1 LILQTNKGKEKTMV
15 KYFIILVFTT
25 LIVSCSYNPVVV
37 IVTNKG
43 EIEIELDAE
52 KTPKHTENFIKLVN
66 EQFYVS
72 TTFHRVIPDGIIQG
86 GDPKSK
92 DRDKTNDG
100 SGGPGYT
107 LDPEFGPLHLK
118 WSVAAARQGDQVN
131 PEKKSNGSQFYICLR
146 DLPMLDKAGYTVFG
160 KVVKGFETVE
170 KISKVKRDAND
181 NPNRRIVF
189 ERVYEK

>member
-1 LILQTNKGKEKTMV
+1 MI
-15 KYFIILVFTT
+15 KYILVSV
-25 LIVSCSYNPVVV
+25 LVVLMVSCSINPVVV

-43 EIEIELDAE
+43 EIEIELDSE
-52 KTPKHTENFIKLVN
+52 NTPAHTENFIKLIK
-66 EQFYVS
+66 EQFYVG

-92 DRDKTNDG
+92 DRDKSNDG

-107 LDPEFGPLHLK
+107 LDPEFGQLHLK

-131 PEKKSNGSQFYICLR
+131 PEKKSNGSQFYICMR

-160 KVVKGFETVE
+160 KVIAGFETVE

-181 NPNRRIVF
+181 NPNRRIVI

>member
-1 LILQTNKGKEKTMV
+1 MLNKINILIALI
-15 KYFIILVFTT
+15 FIMILT
-25 LIVSCSYNPVVV
+25 SCSFNPVVV

-52 KTPKHTENFIKLVN
+52 NTPAHAENFLKLVK
-66 EQFYVS
+66 EQFFVG

-92 DRDKTNDG
+92 DRDKSNDG

-107 LDPEFGPLHLK
+107 LDPEFGLLHLK

-160 KVVKGFETVE
+160 KVVAGYKTVE
-170 KISKVKRDAND
+170 KIANVRRDAND
-181 NPNRRIVF
+181 NPNNRIVM